1 LHFSHIGIL
10 NFYNIRP
17 KLPPRGDF
25 PAIGLGGSFYMDSS
39 DRNSQPEVYEVR
51 RSHTGIWTAA
61 IIVALVVI
69 CIFAFGDT
77 HRQQQKITQLT
88 AHESDMNSTIGQLQG
103 QLSNMSAKLNN
114 VEAEQSAAAANAAA
128 QEKAA
133 KAHHVTPDPRWNKFQ
148 GQLDSQAQQLTSEQS
163 AITNAQ
169 NSIDQTRS
177 DLEGTINAN
186 HDELSG
192 SIAKTHDELVALEQR
207 GERNYDEFDLKK
219 GKSNR
224 FYRVGPISIAL
235 RRADPKHKQ
244 YNIAM
249 VVDDNQI
256 QKKDVALYE
265 PISLRDSDNS
275 QPIEIVVNKID
286 KDHIHGYVSSP
297 KYSQAQ
303 MTPTSA
309 RANGPATQT
318 PATDSAP
325 APRSNP
331 QSN

>member
-1 LHFSHIGIL
+1 
-10 NFYNIRP
+10 
-17 KLPPRGDF
+17 
-25 PAIGLGGSFYMDSS
+25 MDSS
-39 DRNSQPEVYEVR
+39 ERNKQPEVYEVR
-51 RSHTGIWTAA
+51 RGHGALWT
-61 IIVALVVI
+61 VVVI
-69 CIFAFGDT
+69 AALAVVCIFALGDT
-77 HRQQQKITQLT
+77 HRQQKKISQLT
-88 AHESDMNSTIGQLQG
+88 SHESDMNSTISQLQG
-103 QLSNMSAKLNN
+103 QLSDMSAKLTN
-114 VEAEQSAAAANAAA
+114 VQAEQSTAAANAAA

-133 KAHHVTPDPRWNKFQ
+133 KAHHVAPDPRWNKFQ
-148 GQLDSQAQQLTSEQS
+148 GQLDSQAQQLTGEQT

-186 HDELSG
+186 RDELNG

-219 GKSNR
+219 GKNNR
-224 FYRVGPISIAL
+224 FYRVGPISLAL
-235 RRADPKHKQ
+235 RKADPKHKQ
-244 YNIAM
+244 FNIAM

-256 QKKDVALYE
+256 QKKNVDLYE
-265 PISLRDSDNS
+265 PISIRDSQNP
-275 QPIEIVVNKID
+275 QPVEIVVNKID

-309 RANGPATQT
+309 PANEPATQT
-318 PATDSAP
+318 PATDSVP
-325 APRSNP
+325 APTSNP

>member
-1 LHFSHIGIL
+1 
-10 NFYNIRP
+10 
-17 KLPPRGDF
+17 
-25 PAIGLGGSFYMDSS
+25 MDSS
-39 DRNSQPEVYEVR
+39 ERKNEPQEYEVG
-51 RSHTGIWTAA
+51 RSHTGIWAAA
-61 IIVALVVI
+61 IIVALVIV

-88 AHESDMNSTIGQLQG
+88 AHESDMNSTISQLQG
-103 QLSNMSAKLNN
+103 QLGDMSAKLNN
-114 VEAEQSAAAANAAA
+114 VQAEQSAAAANAAA

-133 KAHHVTPDPRWNKFQ
+133 KTPRHVAPDPRWNKVQ

-163 AITNAQ
+163 AIDNAQ
-169 NSIDQTRS
+169 NSINQTRS
-177 DLEGTINAN
+177 DLEVTINSN

-192 SIAKTHDELVALEQR
+192 SIARTHDELVALEQR

-219 GKSNR
+219 GKNNR

-235 RRADPKHKQ
+235 RKADPKHKQ

-249 VVDDNQI
+249 VIDDNQI
-256 QKKDVALYE
+256 QKKNVALYE
-265 PISLRDSDNS
+265 PISLRDSDNA
-275 QPIEIVVNKID
+275 QPLEIVVNKID

-309 RANGPATQT
+309 PANGSATQT
-318 PATDSAP
+318 PATDSVPAP
-325 APRSNP
+325 ASNP

>member
-1 LHFSHIGIL
+1 
-10 NFYNIRP
+10 
-17 KLPPRGDF
+17 
-25 PAIGLGGSFYMDSS
+25 MDSS
-39 DRNSQPEVYEVR
+39 ERNNQPQEYEVR
-51 RSHTGIWTAA
+51 RSHTAVWAA
-61 IIVALVVI
+61 AFIAALVVV

-77 HRQQQKITQLT
+77 HRQQQKVTQLT
-88 AHESDMNSTIGQLQG
+88 AHESDMNSTISQLRGQLG
-103 QLSNMSAKLNN
+103 SMSTKLDN
-114 VEAEQSAAAANAAA
+114 VQAEQSAAATAAA
-128 QEKAA
+128 QQKAA
-133 KAHHVTPDPRWNKFQ
+133 SHHVAPDPRWNKFQ

-163 AITNAQ
+163 AISSAQ

-177 DLEGTINAN
+177 DLEGTISAN

-219 GKSNR
+219 GKNNR

-235 RRADPKHKQ
+235 RKADPKHKQ

-275 QPIEIVVNKID
+275 QPLEIVVNKID

-309 RANGPATQT
+309 PANGSATQT

-325 APRSNP
+325 APTSTP

>member
-1 LHFSHIGIL
+1 
-10 NFYNIRP
+10 
-17 KLPPRGDF
+17 
-25 PAIGLGGSFYMDSS
+25 MDSS
-39 DRNSQPEVYEVR
+39 EHNSQPEVYEVR
-51 RSHTGIWTAA
+51 RNHTGLWTGA
-61 IIVALVVI
+61 IIVALAVV
-69 CIFAFGDT
+69 CIFALGDT

-88 AHESDMNSTIGQLQG
+88 THESDMNSTIGQLQG
-103 QLSNMSAKLNN
+103 QLSDMSAQLNN
-114 VEAEQSAAAANAAA
+114 VQAEQSAAAANAAA
-128 QEKAA
+128 QQKAA
-133 KAHHVTPDPRWNKFQ
+133 KTKHAAPDPRWNKLQ
-148 GQLDSQAQQLTSEQS
+148 GQLDSQAQQLTSEQA
-163 AITNAQ
+163 AISNAQ

-219 GKSNR
+219 VKNNR

-235 RRADPKHKQ
+235 RKTDPKHKQ

-256 QKKDVALYE
+256 QKKNVALYE

-275 QPIEIVVNKID
+275 QPVEIVVNKID

-309 RANGPATQT
+309 PASGSATRT

-325 APRSNP
+325 APASNP